1 MKSYRNPAIPAA
13 SRAMNLVR
21 RHHNVPGIE
30 NEMTPPATNGEP
42 RRAGNHWRR
51 EARANHLR
59 AKRRTVLLSDIPVGQ
74 LPVILE
80 ISGGS
85 NFVILK
91 EKEKN
96 GECLVQFPDA
106 RESIVDLA
114 RLEEVY
120 DGTCVFLNPKE
131 DSSNRTG
138 GFWKAVRSM
147 RPTGKTIKGLFF
159 SLAVLAGALF
169 YVHVESSASLGLVRR
184 SLILPVMG
192 MLAAGCAVLGLVQ
205 LRHAWM
211 GKSHPARVIELGFI
225 PHFTVTA
232 LVLSGWAIVPLVFFN
247 ALLVGYFLVSSRV
260 GSVSSRLEKNRNL
273 LVGFGFLLGV
283 LGTAPMVLSGQLGP
297 EMMAA
302 SVSLGAYSSWLL
314 VHCDRTWQKVRLV
327 ACS

>member
-1 MKSYRNPAIPAA
+1 MKSYRNTSIPAA
-13 SRAMNLVR
+13 SRAINLVR
-21 RHHNVPGIE
+21 RHHNVPGSGV
-30 NEMTPPATNGEP
+30 EMPPVASEEGS
-42 RRAGNHWRR
+42 RSAGDNWKR

-91 EKEKN
+91 EKEKS

-120 DGTCVFLNPKE
+120 D
-131 DSSNRTG
+131 RYG

-147 RPTGKTIKGLFF
+147 RPTGKTIKGFFF

-184 SLILPVMG
+184 SLVLPLMG

-205 LRHAWM
+205 LRHGWM
-211 GKSHPARVIELGFI
+211 GKNRPSRVIELGFI

-232 LVLSGWAIVPLVFFN
+232 LGWLGNFPSGGKPEYSRRIWF
-247 ALLVGYFLVSSRV
+247 SSR
-260 GSVSSRLEKNRNL
+260 GSGNGSH
-273 LVGFGFLLGV
+273 GPLGS
-283 LGTAPMVLSGQLGP
+283 TGP
-297 EMMAA
+297 
-302 SVSLGAYSSWLL
+302 
-314 VHCDRTWQKVRLV
+314 
-327 ACS
+327 

>member
-1 MKSYRNPAIPAA
+1 MKSYRNTSIPAA
-13 SRAMNLVR
+13 SRAINLVR
-21 RHHNVPGIE
+21 RHHNLPGSGVA
-30 NEMTPPATNGEP
+30 MTPVGSDESS
-42 RRAGNHWRR
+42 RSAGSNWKR

-59 AKRRTVLLSDIPVGQ
+59 AKRRTVLLSDIPIRQ

-91 EKEKN
+91 EKEKS

-120 DGTCVFLNPKE
+120 DGTCVFLNPK
-131 DSSNRTG
+131 DDFPNKSG

-147 RPTGKTIKGLFF
+147 RPTAKTIKGLFF

-169 YVHVESSASLGLVRR
+169 YVHVESSAGLGLVRR
-184 SLILPVMG
+184 SLVLPLMG

-205 LRHAWM
+205 LRHGWM
-211 GKSHPARVIELGFI
+211 GKDRPSRVIELGFI

-232 LVLSGWAIVPLVFFN
+232 LVLSGWAVVPLVLFN

-273 LVGFGFLLGV
+273 LVGFGFLIGI
-283 LGTAPMVLSGQLGP
+283 LGTAPMVLSGQLAP

-302 SVSLGAYSSWLL
+302 SVSLGSYSSWLL
-314 VHCDRTWQKVRLV
+314 THCDRTWQKVRLV